1 MFTHLVSL
9 LSLSCALQESPGRA
23 VDWLA
28 NMDAS
33 TMATGSTVQSS
44 TSSSKYPQRNRKR
57 NRFIFQDDEDNLTP
71 GSAGFFQRMSSP
83 SKRKLPNV
91 QSGHGTS
98 QINKPSNLTELGQ
111 LDRKVAHKVGL
122 SLRTLL
128 KLPKAYRWVCYEW
141 FYANIDQALFL
152 GENDF
157 ETCLRES
164 FPRLKTRMLRRVEWC
179 QIRRLMGK
187 PRRCSAAFFAQERQ
201 ALAIK
206 RSKIRQLQQQ
216 KVVDIGLYRDLPKNI
231 PLQLVIGTKVTALL
245 RKPSE
250 GLFTGTIDAIDTVNG
265 TYRVNF
271 DKTGIGSQA
280 VPDYEVMSIEPPDY
294 MPLSSFQS
302 KVRNRMSILPNSKYF
317 QLLAQGSPSA
327 LMDAT
332 SNDPLLSNVTF
343 KSSTSNTVS
352 PSISANGNIHHSHH
366 STHHGSSVHH
376 NSTSG
381 VGAVLAA
388 AALTAGSNCTIG
400 SFSGVGS
407 NSFNSSNLVNSTL
420 NAATTLASLTGSS
433 SSLIPGLH
441 VQTNDTSPVDSIRIK
456 LFVLLVRLSK
466 ILSVKKRKIY
476 ELKSMN
482 TEAEKMKT
490 MGESIS
496 TEFKRQYANTILDL
510 DRLNPDLNEFLRAV
524 QLILSELI
532 PDNMTIQ
539 PDLMKAKC
547 YGQAKEIVERSLA
560 SCSIR
565 NEATIDMISRLL
577 SLMLHIKGLDT
588 DVSSFEL
595 RSLDSA
601 IQEIKETIKPENKDV
616 FESSVEVHMNHIT
629 SIVSHLGNL
638 GAFAES
644 TVHAASP
651 TTNESVS

>member
-1 MFTHLVSL
+1 
-9 LSLSCALQESPGRA
+9 
-23 VDWLA
+23 
-28 NMDAS
+28 MDA
-33 TMATGSTVQSS
+33 TAMATGSSVQAS

-57 NRFIFQDDEDNLTP
+57 NRFIFQDEEDDLKP
-71 GSAGFFQRMSSP
+71 GSAGFFQRISSP
-83 SKRKLPNV
+83 SKRKYSSQP
-91 QSGHGTS
+91 GHATGQT
-98 QINKPSNLTELGQ
+98 NKPSNLNELGQ
-111 LDRKVAHKVGL
+111 LDRKVASRVGY

-128 KLPKAYRWVCYEW
+128 KLPKAHKWVCYEW

-157 ETCLRES
+157 ENCLRES

-201 ALAIK
+201 ALANR

-245 RKPSE
+245 RSPSD

-271 DKTGIGSQA
+271 DKSGIGSQA

-302 KVRNRMSILPNSKYF
+302 KVRNRMSLLPNSKYL
-317 QLLAQGSPSA
+317 QMLAQGSPSA
-327 LMDAT
+327 LLDVT
-332 SNDPLLSNVTF
+332 SNDPLLSNVTY
-343 KSSTSNTVS
+343 KSNTSNTVS
-352 PSISANGNIHHSHH
+352 SNISANGNIHN
-366 STHHGSSVHH
+366 STHHGSNVH
-376 NSTSG
+376 NSISG
-381 VGAVLAA
+381 VGVLAA
-388 AALTAGSNCTIG
+388 AALGSNNCAIG
-400 SFSGVGS
+400 SLGTTGS
-407 NSFNSSNLVNSTL
+407 NVFSNSNVLNSTL
-420 NAATTLASLTGSS
+420 NASTLASLTSS
-433 SSLIPGLH
+433 STSIIPGLH
-441 VQTNDTSPVDSIRIK
+441 VQSNESSSIDSIRIR

-490 MGESIS
+490 LGEPIS
-496 TEFKRQYANTILDL
+496 LEFKRQYANTILDL
-510 DRLNPDLNEFLRAV
+510 DRLNPDLNEFSKAV
-524 QLILSELI
+524 QVILTELI
-532 PDNMTIQ
+532 PDNVTIQ

-547 YGQAKEIVERSLA
+547 YGQAKDIVERSLA
-560 SCSIR
+560 TCSIR
-565 NEATIDMISRLL
+565 NETTIDMISKLL

-601 IQEIKETIKPENKDV
+601 ISEIKETIKPENKDV

-629 SIVSHLGNL
+629 SLVSHLGNL

-644 TVHAASP
+644 TIHNSNSSA
-651 TTNESVS
+651 NESVS

>member
-1 MFTHLVSL
+1 
-9 LSLSCALQESPGRA
+9 
-23 VDWLA
+23 
-28 NMDAS
+28 
-33 TMATGSTVQSS
+33 MAADSS
-44 TSSSKYPQRNRKR
+44 AQATTSSSKYPQRNRKR
-57 NRFIFQDDEDNLTP
+57 NRFIFQDEEDNLTP

-83 SKRKLPNV
+83 SKRKFANV
-91 QSGHGTS
+91 QSGHGS
-98 QINKPSNLTELGQ
+98 GQVNKPSNLNELGQ

-128 KLPKAYRWVCYEW
+128 KLPKAHKWVCYEW

-157 ETCLRES
+157 ENCLRES

-201 ALAIK
+201 ALASK
-206 RSKIRQLQQQ
+206 RTKIRQLQQQ
-216 KVVDIGLYRDLPKNI
+216 KVVDIGLFRELPKNI
-231 PLQLVIGTKVTALL
+231 PLQLVIGKKVIALL
-245 RKPSE
+245 RSPSD
-250 GLFTGTIDAIDTVNG
+250 GLFTGTIDAIDNVNG

-271 DKTGIGSQA
+271 DKQGIGSQA
-280 VPDYEVMSIEPPDY
+280 VPDYEVVSIDPPDY

-302 KVRNRMSILPNSKYF
+302 KVRNRMSLLPGSKHL

-327 LMDAT
+327 LMEVI
-332 SNDPLLSNVTF
+332 SNDPLLSNVGF
-343 KSSTSNTVS
+343 KSNSNNVIS
-352 PSISANGNIHHSHH
+352 PGNSANGTIHQSHH
-366 STHHGSSVHH
+366 ASGVHH

-388 AALTAGSNCTIG
+388 AALTAGSNCAMSSIG
-400 SFSGVGS
+400 NCSTNIFS
-407 NSFNSSNLVNSTL
+407 SSHLVNSNT
-420 NAATTLASLTGSS
+420 ASTLASLTGSS
-433 SSLIPGLH
+433 SLIPGLQM
-441 VQTNDTSPVDSIRIK
+441 QTADTSSVDQMRIR

-466 ILSVKKRKIY
+466 ILSIKKRKIY

-490 MGESIS
+490 MGECIPL
-496 TEFKRQYANTILDL
+496 EFKRQYANTILDL
-510 DRLNPDLNEFLRAV
+510 DKLNPDLNEFLKTL
-524 QLILSELI
+524 QTILSELI
-532 PDNMTIQ
+532 PDNVTIQ
-539 PDLMKAKC
+539 PDLLKTKC
-547 YGQAKEIVERSLA
+547 YGQAKEIVERALA

-565 NEATIDMISRLL
+565 NEKTIDMISRLL
-577 SLMLHIKGLDT
+577 SLMLHIKGLDS

-601 IQEIKETIKPENKDV
+601 ISEIKDKIKPENRDV

-629 SIVSHLGNL
+629 SLVSHLGNL

-644 TVHAASP
+644 TLHNSSS
-651 TTNESVS
+651 NESVS